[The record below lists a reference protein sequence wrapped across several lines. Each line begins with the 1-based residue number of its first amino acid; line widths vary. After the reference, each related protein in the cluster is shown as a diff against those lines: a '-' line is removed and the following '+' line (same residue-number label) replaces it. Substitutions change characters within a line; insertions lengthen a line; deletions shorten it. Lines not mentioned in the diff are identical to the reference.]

1 MTQARTKINNTNSGV
16 IFKEDVIGE
25 GNMLLSNSNEVNDK
39 VYKNFQQLLITQTIE
54 NDSDDILNKNN
65 IFASTAAKTTN
76 NNNDIDDEIFDSWI
90 PFIKDFIQN
99 DSLTT
104 IVSNLEQ
111 DSNISIENN
120 DILTDNPSFLKQIN
134 SCFGQLYDLQGDI
147 DQSNLSNNLQNL
159 ETRLDNEINNL
170 IQLKNMNNQLSLN
183 DYKLKTC
190 NKYIENLLK
199 ILELF
204 NNCNEQI
211 NNSKNFIAALNNLKT
226 LEIYFNKFIINTNK
240 FEFMKLFQYR
250 IADFKDK
257 IKTEIFLQLKG
268 SLTLRL
274 EVKFIRFGQNYCSLY
289 SDAYSNNWKLF
300 LSKNTLFKRL
310 NNISDEVDLKFNS
323 EMERLMRSNISE
335 VETKKLES
343 ELNQLD
349 DLYNLVPFFD
359 AIQVFKLFDEYD
371 NGFSSNETELD
382 KLLLECQKI
391 FKSFKREVIKPLV
404 LEKDTS
410 KTNSNSCLFEN
421 IDALKEYIFKI
432 IGFLKFENYI
442 DLQTEGVFKE
452 SLNFVEFWNQFTDI
466 FVLQVET
473 FIDSNFQNS
482 NSEFYNQINDI
493 LAIIVICFKENN
505 LNYLNLLKL
514 QYHNFSEFTQKEFT
528 SFDISFK
535 NLLNDDDF
543 MPLNLDE
550 KKLFNKILKLCWF
563 KKEDLLEFNSSKLN
577 VSDDD
582 FLVCLPF
589 SPLYPMTC
597 SLLRKIESN
606 MVKFI
611 DFYNFEKISIDCK
624 RLLIQAIDRIFIE
637 SVIKNFEQKLNS
649 TSREALSQIYINLEY
664 FHIATL
670 EMTAK
675 LIKTLRLNN
684 NFKLKCCDKMNS
696 LRDSIEDK
704 LINLIDSK
712 VQDLIEMIEIDWTS
726 TKVTDEPNL
735 IISDISQ
742 FLEMM
747 FASTLVNLPSQIRTL
762 LIFREFDILTNRFL
776 DMFINNTPAT
786 ITPQAVLNFET
797 DIRCLENVISSLFNG
812 SIFKEDD
819 ESSRASLKSTFDE
832 LNQYIKLIKTGN
844 LDDNFSNNRMKIY
857 PRINPEN
864 AVKLINK
871 LSTYQNM
878 LKEKD
883 LERQRQLQQIKD
895 DKGDNQSLY
904 ATQSKKLFGL
914 STKDNSDHVYD
925 DSKSLLSTKTK
936 KKFAKVFQ
944 RKGL

>member
-1 MTQARTKINNTNSGV
+1 MTQARTKLNNINSGV
-16 IFKEDVIGE
+16 IFKEDVAGE
-25 GNMLLSNSNEVNDK
+25 GNTLLNNSNEINDK

-54 NDSDDILNKNN
+54 NDSNDILNKSN
-65 IFASTAAKTTN
+65 IFASTAVKTTDN
-76 NNNDIDDEIFDSWI
+76 SSDLDEEIFDSWI

-111 DSNISIENN
+111 DSNISIESN
-120 DILTDNPSFLKQIN
+120 DILADNPSFLKQIN
-134 SCFGQLYDLQGDI
+134 SCFSQLNDLQGDI
-147 DQSNLSNNLQNL
+147 DHLNLSTNLQSL
-159 ETRLDNEINNL
+159 ESWLDDEINKL
-170 IQLKNMNNQLSLN
+170 IELKSVNNQLSLN
-183 DYKLKTC
+183 EYKLKTC

-240 FEFMKLFQYR
+240 FEFMRLFQYR

-268 SLTLRL
+268 SLTLKL
-274 EVKFIRFGQNYCSLY
+274 EIKFVRFGQIYCSLY
-289 SDAYSNNWKLF
+289 SEAYSSNWKLF
-300 LSKNTLFKRL
+300 LNKNTLFKKL
-310 NNISDEVDLKFNS
+310 NNTSDEVDLKFNS
-323 EMERLMRSNISE
+323 EMERLMRSNISDT
-335 VETKKLES
+335 ETKKLES
-343 ELNQLD
+343 ELNKLD

-391 FKSFKREVIKPLV
+391 FKSFKKEVIKPLV
-404 LEKDTS
+404 LEKS
-410 KTNSNSCLFEN
+410 SSNSCFFEN
-421 IDALKEYIFKI
+421 IDSLKEYVFKI

-442 DLQTEGVFKE
+442 NIQTDGVFKE

-466 FVLQVET
+466 FVSQVEN

-482 NSEFYNQINDI
+482 NSEFYNQLNDI
-493 LAIIVICFKENN
+493 LAVIVICFKENN

-514 QYHNFSEFTQKEFT
+514 QYHNFSEFTRKEFT

-577 VSDDD
+577 VSDED

-611 DFYNFEKISIDCK
+611 DFYNFENIAIDCK

-649 TSREALSQIYINLEY
+649 TSREELSQIYINLEY

-675 LIKTLRLNN
+675 LIKTLRLNT
-684 NFKLKCCDKMNS
+684 NFKLQCCDKMNS

-735 IISDISQ
+735 IISDIAQ

-776 DMFINNTPAT
+776 DMFINKTPST

-812 SIFKEDD
+812 TIFKEDD
-819 ESSRASLKSTFDE
+819 ESLRASLKSTFDE
-832 LNQYIKLIKTGN
+832 INQYIKLIKTGN
-844 LDDNFSNNRMKIY
+844 LDDNFNNTRMKIY

-878 LKEKD
+878 LKEKEI
-883 LERQRQLQQIKD
+883 ERQRQLQQVKD

-904 ATQSKKLFGL
+904 ATHSKKLFGL
-914 STKDNSDHVYD
+914 SNKDNGDHVHD